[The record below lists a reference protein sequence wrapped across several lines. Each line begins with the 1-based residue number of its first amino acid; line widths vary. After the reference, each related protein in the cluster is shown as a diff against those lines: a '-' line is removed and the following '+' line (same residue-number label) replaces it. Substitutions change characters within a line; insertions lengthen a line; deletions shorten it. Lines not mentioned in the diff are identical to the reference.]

1 MCLCFKVEG
10 DEQMKITVIGVVP
23 PCPRCK
29 HIYDLAIEA
38 AEELGVEVEA
48 KKLAYDADEAQKYGK
63 VGTAHHIAEWA
74 GMEMDWSKIREIIS
88 EDWSQEFDDFL
99 MPCTRKAE
107 EKGWLMTPVLLIDD
121 KVAFSGYVPKKEDI
135 KEALKKAA
143 KL

>member
-1 MCLCFKVEG
+1 
-10 DEQMKITVIGVVP
+10 MKITVVGVVP

-29 HIYDLAIEA
+29 HMYDLAIEA
-38 AEELGVEVEA
+38 AEELGVEVEM
-48 KKLAYDADEAQKYGK
+48 KKLAYDAEEAQKYGK

-121 KVAFSGYVPKKEDI
+121 KVTFSGYVPKKEDI
-135 KEALKKAA
+135 KEAFKKAA